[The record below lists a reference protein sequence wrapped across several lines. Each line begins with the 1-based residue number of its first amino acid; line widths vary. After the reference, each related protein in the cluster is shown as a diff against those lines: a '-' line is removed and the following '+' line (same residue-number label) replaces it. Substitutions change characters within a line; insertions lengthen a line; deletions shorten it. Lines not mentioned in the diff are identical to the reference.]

1 MNQFPNLWLTHML
14 NIFPS
19 SSPRQDQVGSPQ
31 EAFWVMVPMIP
42 GEELCCQLLE
52 RSLTQSK
59 MLTGVTRPQY
69 APQNICECILIIPVH
84 LAAGTW
90 GPHHSTRHLYICPKW
105 QVDPHQRWEDLPWTW
120 EAHPWLISAPWWVT
134 PEVPWWWNHEDPP
147 WKPEVAPSDVMSPSA
162 PGKS

>member
-1 MNQFPNLWLTHML
+1 MNRFPNQWLTNML

-19 SSPRQDQVGSPQ
+19 SSPRQDLAGSPR

-59 MLTGVTRPQY
+59 MLTRVTRLKY
-69 APQNICECILIIPVH
+69 VPQNISDFNLNIPGH

-105 QVDPHQRWEDLPWTW
+105 QVDPHQ
-120 EAHPWLISAPWWVT
+120 I
-134 PEVPWWWNHEDPP
+134 
-147 WKPEVAPSDVMSPSA
+147 
-162 PGKS
+162 